1 MKINKTTGII
11 KEFALQLNCKE
22 YDYGNGN
29 IHRLPKE
36 NGDSWFV
43 EVQPADGLLLSD
55 AYFSLLK
62 PVTYIYNIPE
72 NHILICSLY
81 SGNITIVENG
91 KKSKRLYQGMHFFV
105 NKGKQIK
112 IIINTDEP
120 VWYTFALVLEDF
132 IIKYIKDFSSQPS
145 YILSKEILLQQNY
158 FNTAELLM
166 IFEQLKYAIRN
177 CALPY
182 MYYIG
187 KIYEIFAIIIRN
199 LENEKYLNIPR
210 HNHLSYQ
217 NKQFMW
223 ILKTE
228 IDKNILNPPT
238 IKEMKNI
245 AEMSESK
252 LRRCFKATY
261 GKTIY
266 EYIRYKKMEQAI
278 RFLSHDEMSIHN
290 IGTTLGYESASKFSA
305 AFKKVYGIT
314 PSAFRKSFNL

>member
-1 MKINKTTGII
+1 MKIDKTTRII

-22 YDYGNGN
+22 YDYGNGS
-29 IHRLPKE
+29 IYRLPE
-36 NGDSWFV
+36 GNGDSWFV
-43 EVQPADGLLLSD
+43 EVEPDDGLLLSD

-62 PVTYIYNIPE
+62 PVTYVYNIPE

-91 KKSKRLYQGMHFFV
+91 KKAKRLYQGIHFFV
-105 NKGKQIK
+105 TSGKQIK

-120 VWYTFALVLEDF
+120 VWYTLALVFEDF
-132 IIKYIKDFSSQPS
+132 IKKYIKDFSSQPS
-145 YILSKEILLQQNY
+145 YILSKDIILKTNH
-158 FNTAELLM
+158 FNTPELLM

-177 CALPY
+177 CDLLY

-199 LENEKYLNIPR
+199 LDNEQYLNIPR

-223 ILKTE
+223 LLKTE
-228 IDKNILNPPT
+228 IDKNILDSPT
-238 IKEMKNI
+238 IEEMKNI

-290 IGTTLGYESASKFSA
+290 IATTLGYKSASKFSA

-314 PSAFRKSFNL
+314 PSAFRESFNL

>member
-1 MKINKTTGII
+1 MKINEPITAI
-11 KEFALQLNCKE
+11 KEFTLHLNCRK
-22 YDYGNGN
+22 YDYGNGI

-36 NGDSWFV
+36 NGDSWFIEV
-43 EVQPADGLLLSD
+43 EPAYGLILSD

-62 PVTYIYNIPE
+62 PVTYVYNIPK

-91 KKSKRLYQGMHFFV
+91 KKSRRLYQGIHFFV
-105 NKGKQIK
+105 NKGTQVK

-120 VWYTFALVLEDF
+120 LWYTFALVLEDF
-132 IIKYIKDFSSQPS
+132 ILEYIKDFSSQTLH
-145 YILSKEILLQQNY
+145 ILYKDILLKPNY
-158 FNTAELLM
+158 FNTPELLM

-177 CALPY
+177 CDLPY

-199 LENEKYLNIPR
+199 LENEEYLNIPR

-223 ILKTE
+223 LLKTE
-228 IDKNILNPPT
+228 IDKNILSPPT
-238 IKEMKNI
+238 IEEMKNI

-261 GKTIY
+261 GQTIY

-290 IGTTLGYESASKFSA
+290 IATALGYESASKFSA

-314 PSAFRKSFNL
+314 PSTFRKSFNL